1 MVNSKALLKCYFE
14 WTKNDVDEMVFLDD
28 LQ

>member
-1 MVNSKALLKCYFE
+1 MVNSNPLFKCYFE
-14 WTKNDVDEMVFLDD
+14 WTKNDVDEMLFLDD